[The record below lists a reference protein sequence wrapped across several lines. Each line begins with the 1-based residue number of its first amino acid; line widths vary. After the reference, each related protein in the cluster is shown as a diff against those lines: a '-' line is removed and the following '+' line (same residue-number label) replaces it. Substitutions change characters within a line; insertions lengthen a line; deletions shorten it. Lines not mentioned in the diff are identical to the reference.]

1 MDIKKEAARI
11 ACTLIEDHTAVGLGD
26 GSTVRLLA
34 EFLINRMNAGLRI
47 SLFTSSLQT
56 QDFLKTAGV
65 MVNDISRTDTLD
77 IYFDGCDQIDGRLN
91 ALKSGSGIHTMEK
104 LLASMAKK
112 FIIIGDA
119 SKFVQRLDPKFP
131 LVLEVLPSA
140 IAYVHKII
148 LSLYPDC
155 TLTIRKS
162 AGPED
167 KPVLT
172 GSGNLLL
179 DCWFREWP
187 ELEMIQFQCKKITG
201 VIEISLFYQMVN
213 EAIIADDGG
222 IARYV
227 KRNDQIHLLQTI

>member
-1 MDIKKEAARI
+1 MDAKKEAAQV
-11 ACTLIEDHTAVGLGD
+11 ASTLADGNTSVGLGD

-34 EFLINRMNAGLRI
+34 AYLIDRMNAGLEIR
-47 SLFTSSLQT
+47 LYTSSQQT
-56 QDFLKTAGV
+56 SEFLRRRDV
-65 MVNDISRTDTLD
+65 LVNDISRTDTLD

-112 FIIIGDA
+112 FVIIGDA

-140 IAYVHKII
+140 IAFVHRIM

-155 TLTIRKS
+155 TLTVRKS
-162 AGPED
+162 PAPED
-167 KPVLT
+167 KPALT
-172 GSGNLLL
+172 GNGNLLL

-187 ELEMIQFQCKKITG
+187 ELEMIQIQSKKITG
-201 VIEISLFYQMVN
+201 VVEISLFYQMVD
-213 EAIIADDGG
+213 EAIIAGRDGVTCY
-222 IARYV
+222 AR
-227 KRNDQIHLLQTI
+227 RNDQIHLLQSI

>member
-1 MDIKKEAARI
+1 MDVKKEAVRV
-11 ACTLIEDHTAVGLGD
+11 ACNLVDDNTSVGLGD

-34 EFLINRMNAGLRI
+34 EFLIDRINVGLKVR
-47 SLFTSSLQT
+47 LFTSSLQT
-56 QDFLKTAGV
+56 QDFLQMAGV
-65 MVNDISRTDTLD
+65 MVNDISHTDILD

-112 FIIIGDA
+112 FVIIGDD

-131 LVLEVLPSA
+131 LVLEVLPLA
-140 IAYVHKII
+140 IAFVQRIM
-148 LSLYPDC
+148 LSLYPEC
-155 TLTIRKS
+155 TLTVRKLPD
-162 AGPED
+162 PED
-167 KPVLT
+167 QPVLT
-172 GSGNLLL
+172 RNGNLLM

-187 ELEMIQFQCKKITG
+187 DLEMIQIQSKKITG

-213 EAIIADDGG
+213 EAIIAGKDG
-222 IARYV
+222 IARYS